1 MYRDV
6 NPRRAGV
13 LETVPVMAR
22 IESLGMSRRSV
33 LTRILASGAGLVAGR
48 HALAKNAS
56 KPVRAW
62 NFGAAHLEWEPL
74 EVGAGDTLLVSAQVG
89 GLPVR
94 AVLDSGSG
102 ASIMSTALAAKLG
115 LSGERRMISGLS
127 AKAPV
132 QLVRGVDVLLAR
144 ETRRLPFAIIG
155 DLSAVSAAFGR
166 PIDILLG
173 TDMFTGSC
181 IALDFAKRRLAVTQ
195 SGTFL
200 AGAGW
205 QSVPLGRG
213 AKLEL
218 FVRASVAGLTPV
230 PLMLDL
236 GSSAALMLSSS
247 YAREQGLLEGKRV
260 STAAIGGV
268 DGIKINDVFTI
279 PNVDIE
285 GLSVANIPALGMRA
299 WLSTSTVGNIGL
311 PLIAQFDVVFDV
323 TAGVVWFRPLDPRH
337 RLPMLRD
344 RSGLGSAPSPT
355 GLTVVHVA
363 ANSPAEK
370 GGWAAGDR
378 IVAINGHPVDA
389 DYTHGELW
397 RWRYGPAGTLVKL
410 KMAGGDMRELRLA
423 DYY

>member
-1 MYRDV
+1 MKACFEAIRM
-6 NPRRAGV
+6 
-13 LETVPVMAR
+13 T
-22 IESLGMSRRSV
+22 RRSLVTRV
-33 LTRILASGAGLVAGR
+33 LTYGAGLVVGAPAIAR
-48 HALAKNAS
+48 AALDS
-56 KPVRAW
+56 VRSW
-62 NFGAAHLEWEPL
+62 NFGATHLEWEPL
-74 EVGAGDTLLVSAQVG
+74 EIGAGDTLLVTAQVG

-102 ASIMSTALAAKLG
+102 ASIMSTALAAKLD
-115 LSGERRMISGLS
+115 LSGERRTISGLS
-127 AKAPV
+127 AKTQVLLA
-132 QLVRGVDVLLAR
+132 RGVDVLLAR

-173 TDMFTGSC
+173 ADVFTGNC
-181 IALDFAKRRLAVTQ
+181 IALDFGNRRLAVAA
-195 SGTFL
+195 SGAFQ
-200 AGAGW
+200 AGPDWKA
-205 QSVPLGRG
+205 VPLGRG
-213 AKLEL
+213 AKQEL
-218 FVRASVAGLTPV
+218 FIRASVAGLAPV

-236 GSSAALMLSSS
+236 GSSAALMLSST
-247 YAREQGLLEGKRV
+247 YTREQGLLEGKRV

-268 DGIKINDVFTI
+268 DGVKVNDTFTVPRI
-279 PNVDIE
+279 TIE
-285 GLSVANIPALGMRA
+285 GLGVADVPTLGMRA

-323 TAGVVWFRPLDPRH
+323 TADLVWFRPLNPRH

-344 RSGLGSAPSPT
+344 RSGLGSAPSAT

-363 ANSPAEK
+363 AGSPAER

-378 IVAINGHPVDA
+378 IIAVNGHPVDA

-397 RWRYGPAGTLVKL
+397 RWRYGAAGTLVKL
-410 KMAGGDMRELRLA
+410 TMAAGDVRELRLA